1 MRIILL
7 EPNETIAEALKV
19 RCKSS
24 HINVDALSSDEE
36 IAVVAGRDL
45 THYSAILVGSVDDPC
60 GLIESIHASAQG
72 TPIVLL
78 SDVKNPQL
86 AIQAFSAGADDFVV
100 KPFNASELKARI
112 LARSRRLL
120 GMASTAFKLGKL
132 TIFYDGRDPE
142 VQGKRVKL
150 SHREHAIFSYL
161 ANNVGRV
168 VSKESV
174 YSAVYGTMDCEPFDK
189 VIDVYICKL
198 RKKLADATGGQ
209 QFIET
214 VYCRGYK
221 MDKPENTVVQR
232 LGGNGGGRRAL
243 PKPQPTAAAA

>member
-7 EPNETIAEALKV
+7 EPNAVIAEALKG
-19 RCKSS
+19 RCAQSQ
-24 HINVDALSSDEE
+24 IDVDTLSTGEE
-36 IAVVAGRDL
+36 IAAVAGRDL
-45 THYSAILVGSVDDPC
+45 THYGAILVGSVEEPC
-60 GLIESIHASAQG
+60 VLIEALHASAGG
-72 TPIVLL
+72 TPIILL
-78 SDVKNPQL
+78 SDVKNPAL
-86 AIQAFSAGADDFVV
+86 AIRAFSAGADDFVV
-100 KPFNASELKARI
+100 KPFNAEELKARI
-112 LARSRRLL
+112 LARSRRAL
-120 GMASTAFKLGKL
+120 GQASTAFKLGKL

-142 VQGKRVKL
+142 VAGERIKL

-161 ANNVGRV
+161 AQNIGRV

-174 YSAVYGTMDCEPFDK
+174 YSAVYGSMDCEPFDK

-198 RKKLADATGGQ
+198 RKKLSDATGGQ

-232 LGGNGGGRRAL
+232 LGGGGRKAL
-243 PKPQPTAAAA
+243 TAKKKAA

>member
-7 EPNETIAEALKV
+7 EPNATIAEALQA
-19 RCKSS
+19 RCKTSNIDVDVLDCEETIASVAAKDLS
-24 HINVDALSSDEE
+24 HY
-36 IAVVAGRDL
+36 G
-45 THYSAILVGSVDDPC
+45 AILVGSLEHPIEAIEGLRKDC
-60 GLIESIHASAQG
+60 GE
-72 TPIVLL
+72 TPIILL
-78 SDVKNPQL
+78 SDIKNPQM
-86 AIQAFSAGADDFVV
+86 AIRAFSAGADDFVV

-112 LARSRRLL
+112 LARSRRTL
-120 GMASTAFKLGKL
+120 GQASTAFKLGKL

-142 VQGKRVKL
+142 VAGKRIKL
-150 SHREHAIFSYL
+150 SHREHAIFTYL

-174 YSAVYGTMDCEPFDK
+174 YSAVYGSMDCEPFDK

-221 MDKPENTVVQR
+221 MDRPENTIVQR
-232 LGGNGGGRRAL
+232 LGGGGR
-243 PKPQPTAAAA
+243 KTAAA

>member
-7 EPNETIAEALKV
+7 EPNTIIAEALV
-19 RCKSS
+19 SRCKTSQ
-24 HINVDALSSDEE
+24 IDVDVLSTTEE
-36 IAVVAGRDL
+36 LDVVAGKDL
-45 THYSAILVGSVDDPC
+45 THYAGILVGTVDNPC
-60 GLIESIHASAQG
+60 ALIEALRTG
-72 TPIVLL
+72 CGDTPIILL
-78 SDVKNPQL
+78 SEVKNPQL
-86 AIQAFSAGADDFVV
+86 AIQAFSAGADDFVI

-120 GMASTAFKLGKL
+120 GKASTAFKLGKL

-142 VQGKRVKL
+142 VQGKRIKL

-161 ANNVGRV
+161 AQNVGRV

-174 YSAVYGTMDCEPFDK
+174 YSAVYGSMDCEPFDK

-198 RKKLADATGGQ
+198 RKKLADATDGQ

-232 LGGNGGGRRAL
+232 LGGGGRKAL
-243 PKPQPTAAAA
+243 AAPKKSAAA

>member
-7 EPNETIAEALKV
+7 EPNEIIADALVK
-19 RCKSS
+19 RCKAS
-24 HINVDALSSDEE
+24 HIDTDLLSTEDELTG
-36 IAVVAGRDL
+36 VAGKDL
-45 THYSAILVGSVDDPC
+45 AHYAAILVGSVEDPC
-60 GLIESIHASAQG
+60 ELVEKLRQDCGE
-72 TPIVLL
+72 TPIILL
-78 SDVKNPQL
+78 SDMKNPQL
-86 AIQAFSAGADDFVV
+86 AIRAFSAGADDFVV
-100 KPFNASELKARI
+100 KPFNAPELKARI

-120 GMASTAFKLGKL
+120 GNASTAFKLGKL

-142 VQGKRVKL
+142 VGGKRIKL

-174 YSAVYGTMDCEPFDK
+174 YSAVYGSMDCEPFDK

-198 RKKLADATGGQ
+198 RKKLADATDGQ

-232 LGGNGGGRRAL
+232 LGGGGRKALAAPEKKTRA
-243 PKPQPTAAAA
+243 A

>member
-7 EPNETIAEALKV
+7 EPNAVIADALV
-19 RCKSS
+19 SRCKTSQ
-24 HINVDALSSDEE
+24 IDVDVLSSSEE
-36 IAVVAGRDL
+36 LDVVAGKDL
-45 THYSAILVGSVDDPC
+45 APYAAVLVGSVDEPC
-60 GLIESIHASAQG
+60 ARIEALRRDCDE
-72 TPIVLL
+72 TPIILL

-86 AIQAFSAGADDFVV
+86 AIRAFSAGADDFVV
-100 KPFNASELKARI
+100 KPFNAPELKARI

-120 GMASTAFKLGKL
+120 GQASTAFKLGKL
-132 TIFYDGRDPE
+132 TIYYDGRDPE
-142 VQGKRVKL
+142 VAGTRIKL

-161 ANNVGRV
+161 AQNVGRV

-174 YSAVYGTMDCEPFDK
+174 YQAVYGSMDCEPFDK

-232 LGGNGGGRRAL
+232 LGGGGRKAITAQ
-243 PKPQPTAAAA
+243 KKTAAA

>member
-7 EPNETIAEALKV
+7 EPNEIIADALKT
-19 RCKSS
+19 RCKAS
-24 HINVDALSSDEE
+24 HIDVDILSSDEE
-36 IAVVAGRDL
+36 IGVVAGRDL
-45 THYSAILVGSVDDPC
+45 THYSAILVGSLSEPC
-60 GLIESIHASAQG
+60 DLIEAIHESASG
-72 TPIVLL
+72 TPIILL

-86 AIQAFSAGADDFVV
+86 AVSAFSAGADDFVV

-120 GMASTAFKLGKL
+120 GQASTAFKLGKL

-142 VQGKRVKL
+142 VQGQRVKL
-150 SHREHAIFSYL
+150 SHREHAIFTYL

-174 YSAVYGTMDCEPFDK
+174 YSAVYGSMDCEPFDK

-198 RKKLADATGGQ
+198 RKKLADATDGQ

-232 LGGNGGGRRAL
+232 LGGGGRKAL
-243 PKPQPTAAAA
+243 PKPEKKSAAA

>member
-7 EPNETIAEALKV
+7 EPNAVIA
-19 RCKSS
+19 
-24 HINVDALSSDEE
+24 DALIARCRTSHMDVDVLSSQEE
-36 IAVVAGRDL
+36 FEVVAGKDL
-45 THYSAILVGSVDDPC
+45 NHYAAILIGSLEEPC
-60 GLIESIHASAQG
+60 CVIEQLREG
-72 TPIVLL
+72 CGETPIILL
-78 SDVKNPQL
+78 SDMKNPQL
-86 AIQAFSAGADDFVV
+86 AIRAFSAGADDFVV
-100 KPFNASELKARI
+100 KPFNAPELKARI

-120 GMASTAFKLGKL
+120 GKASTAFKLGKL

-142 VQGKRVKL
+142 VHGRRIKL

-161 ANNVGRV
+161 AQNVGRV

-174 YSAVYGTMDCEPFDK
+174 YSAVYGSMDCEPFDK

-232 LGGNGGGRRAL
+232 LGGGGRKAISA
-243 PKPQPTAAAA
+243 PKRTAVA

>member
-7 EPNETIAEALKV
+7 EPNPIIAEALV
-19 RCKSS
+19 SRCKSS
-24 HINVDALSSDEE
+24 KIDVDVLSSAEE
-36 IAVVAGRDL
+36 LEVVAGKDL
-45 THYSAILVGSVDDPC
+45 THYGGILVGSVEDPC
-60 GLIESIHASAQG
+60 ELIEELHKDAGG
-72 TPIVLL
+72 TPIILL

-86 AIQAFSAGADDFVV
+86 AIRAFSAGADDFVV
-100 KPFNASELKARI
+100 KPFNAEELKARI
-112 LARSRRLL
+112 LARGRRTL
-120 GMASTAFKLGKL
+120 GKASTAFKLGKL

-142 VQGKRVKL
+142 VAGQRIKL
-150 SHREHAIFSYL
+150 SHREHAIFTYL
-161 ANNVGRV
+161 AKNVGRV

-174 YSAVYGTMDCEPFDK
+174 YSAVYGSMDCEPFDK

-198 RKKLADATGGQ
+198 RKKLSDATEGQ

-232 LGGNGGGRRAL
+232 LGGGGRKAL
-243 PKPQPTAAAA
+243 PKPEKKSSAA